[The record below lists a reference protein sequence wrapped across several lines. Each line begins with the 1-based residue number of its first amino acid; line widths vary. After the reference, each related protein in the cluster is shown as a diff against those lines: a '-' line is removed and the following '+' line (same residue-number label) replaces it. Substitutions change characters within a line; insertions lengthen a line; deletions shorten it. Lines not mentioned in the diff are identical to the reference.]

1 MDANGF
7 KGRIVLSLIDKII
20 IGSVAALIV
29 LLFNAKYS
37 EYQKVREQKIAV
49 ARIQTE
55 VLLQHRGEFIRA
67 MQEYFLLLDKI
78 KYDEKLDPAS
88 LIQLTKILNEI
99 EFTVSNLGTIDSLI
113 KKEAAPIL
121 TSVENLN
128 SSLRNLYRSRET
140 DFAIVENTIR
150 QGDNKIRKE
159 YEQFLLKLRDMSFRI
174 VRKDMDSI

>member
-1 MDANGF
+1 MDPNSF

-55 VLLQHRGEFIRA
+55 ILLQHRGEFIRA

-78 KYDEKLDPAS
+78 GYDEKLERDSPV
-88 LIQLTKILNEI
+88 QLTKILKKI
-99 EFTVSNLGTIDSLI
+99 EFAVSNLGTIDSLI

-128 SSLRNLYRSRET
+128 ASLRNLYRSHES
-140 DFAIVENTIR
+140 DFAITEDAIH
-150 QGDNKIRKE
+150 QGDNEIRKE
-159 YEQFLLKLRDMSFRI
+159 YEQFLRKLLDMSFRI
-174 VRKDMDSI
+174 VQKDLDSI